1 MLRRRHGFTLIE
13 LLVVIAIIAILAAIL
28 FPVFAKARE
37 AARKASC
44 LSNVRQITAAFTMY
58 AQDWQETLPQANDN
72 NIGCW
77 PSWVKPYVKNK
88 TLMGM
93 CPSSGR
99 GVGSLS
105 DPDVWQADYG
115 YNCEYFKRYYNENV
129 GTHDCDQPLCAGIR
143 PPTYAQIEHPGEYI
157 IIADAND
164 APIKNS
170 PNSTPVVLE
179 NYDQCIRMPNRIQ
192 PAPGQPAGPPLGD
205 PADKYYC
212 TCIPPTEG
220 SYSQCC
226 VPSDENV
233 WDGPSTVGG
242 KAGYGQRDYAGSI
255 SRFRHNKGP
264 NVGFSDGHAE
274 WVDFKILL
282 THPDWFVPSEN

>member
-1 MLRRRHGFTLIE
+1 MVRTRRGFTLIE

-58 AQDWQETLPQANDN
+58 AQDWHETLPQVNDDN
-72 NIGCW
+72 WCW
-77 PSWVKPYVKNK
+77 PLWVMPYVKNDR
-88 TLMGM
+88 LMAS

-99 GVGSLS
+99 AASENS
-105 DPDVWQADYG
+105 DPGVLFWNGDYG
-115 YNCEYFKRYYNENV
+115 YNCEPFKRAWRDDGNTNS
-129 GTHDCDQPLCAGIR
+129 CDDPICAGIR

-157 IIADAND
+157 LIADSND
-164 APIKNS
+164 APQKIAPEDS
-170 PNSTPVVLE
+170 
-179 NYDQCIRMPNRIQ
+179 NYDGSIRMPSRIQ
-192 PAPGQPAGPPLGD
+192 PAPGQPGGPPLGD

-212 TCIPPTEG
+212 ECEAPGTG
-220 SYSQCC
+220 YNQCG
-226 VPSDENV
+226 VPNDDGV
-233 WDGPSTVGG
+233 FDGPYSMPSGYQV
-242 KAGYGQRDYAGSI
+242 YGQRNYSGSI

-264 NVGFSDGHAE
+264 NIGFADGHAE